1 KVRFYPALNYVPEPI
16 DDGPPPKSSIQFYPP
31 DPDATS
37 DEPRYMI
44 VHRIR
49 TSDQTHAAL
58 WWEHTSIKS
67 HDGHVL
73 LTPSQIRSID
83 VESSDRGKYYLARH
97 FLNRRLGA
105 NTYIEPYD
113 DRVPFSLS
121 GILRTQSDDIS
132 STRCAALLAISA
144 ARVEARIAAALKIE
158 WRRSNVKEL
167 RSLETSLKV
176 PIIEMPTA
184 IDVVNFIRKVRTPKV
199 EINPRGADR
208 SIIVICNKSE
218 QITPSTG
225 EEPPTAL
232 DASAEQPA
240 TPHADPIDCEHIV
253 SRVGSSAGSEQ
264 PMAPLAVADH
274 GEAHGVLPTRQE
286 VTIFPTPALP
296 RTRAP
301 PVAIN
306 RAHQQQQH
314 ITQSFRTAIIARQHA
329 SSAQRFSA
337 APGYISRAGLR
348 PLLKGVP
355 ASSYAPTTVPADING
370 AANIVHVPV
379 PTGDTNNGIKVIT
392 LNPVNQGAAGG
403 GFAYGPTQQQVPDA
417 FGVGGGSLAHFNVA
431 GHGEAQD
438 VHPVDRGADIE
449 QNAPAQQQAQD
460 ALRTVGAFHALFN
473 GAGNDEGLGVRT
485 VEYGA
490 STAQDGPT
498 QPGLHVTFGTDV
510 AFPAPLD
517 VTDNGEADSEA
528 DSESDSEADGEGHG
542 VLPVEHGAIL
552 ANNPAKQEEGMDKI
566 ELMLRQL
573 TTREVPPVIG
583 DPTGLS
589 RKNGGG
595 NHMPD
600 DGLADYESEDEQAG
614 DVNNNVWHQVQ
625 QLAARNW
632 VMERR
637 HRLGITEITRQTWIV
652 EDMYQA
658 LVQFAFDHAQGNI
671 EGARTALEV
680 LAGLSDHNM
689 IEAHT
694 LAYQRGFVD
703 FIAFPNESAGANGY
717 PQGAPSSGNA
727 SDTEDNNQ
735 TGDDNG
741 GDDVEGESQQLST
754 FIRENPQYLWLA
766 GRRAL
771 HNPDQSHDTPDT
783 ARIDG
788 MYYALIDIVARNARK
803 NHEDIEEAV
812 TEIYNIMDDEIVDR
826 YREVEEL
833 GEVDI
838 EE

>member
-58 WWEHTSIKS
+58 RWEHTSIKS

-73 LTPSQIRSID
+73 LTSSQIRSID
-83 VESSDRGKYYLARH
+83 IESSDRGKYYLARH

-121 GILRTQSDDIS
+121 GILRTYAENLLPVRPCLESFLIPPSQSDDIS

-167 RSLETSLKV
+167 HKLRSLETSLKA

-184 IDVVNFIRKVRTPKV
+184 VDVVNFIRKVRTPKV

-240 TPHADPIDCEHIV
+240 TPHADAIDCKHIV

-264 PMAPLAVADH
+264 PMAPLAVTDH

-286 VTIFPTPALP
+286 VTIFLTPALP
-296 RTRAP
+296 RTRAL

-329 SSAQRFSA
+329 STA
-337 APGYISRAGLR
+337 
-348 PLLKGVP
+348 
-355 ASSYAPTTVPADING
+355 T
-370 AANIVHVPV
+370 H
-379 PTGDTNNGIKVIT
+379 
-392 LNPVNQGAAGG
+392 
-403 GFAYGPTQQQVPDA
+403 
-417 FGVGGGSLAHFNVA
+417 
-431 GHGEAQD
+431 
-438 VHPVDRGADIE
+438 
-449 QNAPAQQQAQD
+449 QQAQD

-573 TTREVPPVIG
+573 TTREVPPIIG
-583 DPTGLS
+583 DPTGLA

-625 QLAARNW
+625 QLASRNW

-637 HRLGITEITRQTWIV
+637 HRLGITEIMRQTWIV

-703 FIAFPNESAGANGY
+703 FIAFPNESAGADGY
-717 PQGAPSSGNA
+717 AQGAPSSGNA
-727 SDTEDNNQ
+727 SDTEDNDQ
-735 TGDDNG
+735 TGDDNS

-771 HNPDQSHDTPDT
+771 HNPDQPPHDTPDT

-788 MYYALIDIVARNARK
+788 MYYALIDIVARNVRK
-803 NHEDIEEAV
+803 NHEDIEKTV
-812 TEIYNIMDDEIVDR
+812 TEIYNMMDDEIIDR
-826 YREVEEL
+826 YREVQEL

>member
-1 KVRFYPALNYVPEPI
+1 MATLERSVA
-16 DDGPPPKSSIQFYPP
+16 SMAAMAIQSF
-31 DPDATS
+31 
-37 DEPRYMI
+37 
-44 VHRIR
+44 
-49 TSDQTHAAL
+49 
-58 WWEHTSIKS
+58 
-67 HDGHVL
+67 
-73 LTPSQIRSID
+73 
-83 VESSDRGKYYLARH
+83 
-97 FLNRRLGA
+97 
-105 NTYIEPYD
+105 
-113 DRVPFSLS
+113 
-121 GILRTQSDDIS
+121 
-132 STRCAALLAISA
+132 
-144 ARVEARIAAALKIE
+144 
-158 WRRSNVKEL
+158 
-167 RSLETSLKV
+167 
-176 PIIEMPTA
+176 
-184 IDVVNFIRKVRTPKV
+184 
-199 EINPRGADR
+199 
-208 SIIVICNKSE
+208 E

-240 TPHADPIDCEHIV
+240 TPHADAIDCKHIV

-264 PMAPLAVADH
+264 PMAPLAVTDH
-274 GEAHGVLPTRQE
+274 
-286 VTIFPTPALP
+286 
-296 RTRAP
+296 
-301 PVAIN
+301 
-306 RAHQQQQH
+306 
-314 ITQSFRTAIIARQHA
+314 
-329 SSAQRFSA
+329 A
-337 APGYISRAGLR
+337 A
-348 PLLKGVP
+348 
-355 ASSYAPTTVPADING
+355 T
-370 AANIVHVPV
+370 H
-379 PTGDTNNGIKVIT
+379 
-392 LNPVNQGAAGG
+392 
-403 GFAYGPTQQQVPDA
+403 
-417 FGVGGGSLAHFNVA
+417 
-431 GHGEAQD
+431 
-438 VHPVDRGADIE
+438 
-449 QNAPAQQQAQD
+449 QQAQD

-498 QPGLHVTFGTDV
+498 QPGLYVTFGTDV

-573 TTREVPPVIG
+573 TTREVPPIIG
-583 DPTGLS
+583 DPTGLA

-625 QLAARNW
+625 QLASRNW

-637 HRLGITEITRQTWIV
+637 HRLGITEITP
-652 EDMYQA
+652 
-658 LVQFAFDHAQGNI
+658 
-671 EGARTALEV
+671 LEV

-703 FIAFPNESAGANGY
+703 FIAFPNESAGADGY
-717 PQGAPSSGNA
+717 AQGAPSSGNA
-727 SDTEDNNQ
+727 SDTEDNDQ
-735 TGDDNG
+735 TGDDNS

-771 HNPDQSHDTPDT
+771 HNPDQPPHDTPDT

-803 NHEDIEEAV
+803 NHEDIEKTV
-812 TEIYNIMDDEIVDR
+812 TEIYNMMDDEIIDR